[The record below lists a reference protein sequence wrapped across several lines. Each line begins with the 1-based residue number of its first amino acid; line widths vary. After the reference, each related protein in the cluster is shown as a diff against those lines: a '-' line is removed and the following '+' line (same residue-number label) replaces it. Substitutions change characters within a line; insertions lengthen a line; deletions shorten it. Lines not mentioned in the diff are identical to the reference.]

1 MAHRSRKKPRY
12 ESDRSLRFASNCWMG
27 GAWPPSVDA
36 ERPEGPA
43 SVELDME
50 NDEQGVLFDVG
61 DTQRS
66 DHVFLGRLVTA
77 AFFSVSESNKYIATN
92 PRALCILSARRG
104 RHPATQARAQYSRIK

>member
-61 DTQRS
+61 TPR
-66 DHVFLGRLVTA
+66 GVT
-77 AFFSVSESNKYIATN
+77 TCL
-92 PRALCILSARRG
+92 RGALTDCCLF
-104 RHPATQARAQYSRIK
+104 Q